1 GTSLVYP
8 LITMGNHVS
17 EVPNQQLL
25 RTTPLSTRANVAY
38 FGSFG
43 YEIDLML
50 LEEEELEL
58 IKKEIDFYKNYR
70 RVFQFGNFTRLI
82 NPFETDDAAWQVIS
96 EDGHH

>member
-1 GTSLVYP
+1 MFRRFQINNSY
-8 LITMGNHVS
+8 
-17 EVPNQQLL
+17 

-58 IKKEIDFYKNYR
+58 IKKEIDFYKK
-70 RVFQFGNFTRLI
+70 L
-82 NPFETDDAAWQVIS
+82 S
-96 EDGHH
+96 ESLPIW